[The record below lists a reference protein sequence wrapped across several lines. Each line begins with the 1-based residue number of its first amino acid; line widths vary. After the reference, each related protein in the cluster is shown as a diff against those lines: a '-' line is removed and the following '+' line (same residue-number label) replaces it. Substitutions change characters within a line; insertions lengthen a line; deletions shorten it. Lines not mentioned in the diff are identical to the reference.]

1 MDEVNS
7 QHNQL
12 KSANISVEKRTFLII
27 FALLAVF
34 LAVLPFLVSFNEA
47 LTHLVERVGVY
58 MWVQEK
64 IVPLEV
70 KMVAVL
76 VRPLDRLTPFRIDY
90 VAHQAGMTVN
100 GIYAGMTWN
109 CLGWQSLLL
118 LIITLIFGLR
128 GNYTF
133 WSKFETVLIG
143 LLGTFLVNL
152 LRLALIVLLLAYSRP
167 LFAVVYHDYLA
178 AIVTILWLFG
188 FWYFAYAFVLET
200 KAVD

>member
-1 MDEVNS
+1 M
-7 QHNQL
+7 NQ
-12 KSANISVEKRTFLII
+12 KRTFAII

-34 LAVLPFLVSFNEA
+34 LAVLPFLVSFNDV
-47 LTHLVERVGVY
+47 LTRLIEGIGAYR
-58 MWVQEK
+58 WVQER

-76 VRPLDRLTPFRIDY
+76 VRPLGIDY
-90 VAHQAGMTVN
+90 VSHQTGMKVN
-100 GIYAGMTWN
+100 GTYAGMTWN

-118 LIITLIFGLR
+118 LIITFVFGLR

-133 WSKFETVLIG
+133 WSKTETVLIG

-152 LRLALIVLLLAYSRP
+152 LRLVFIVLLLAYSRP

-178 AIVTILWLFG
+178 AIVTIFWLFG
-188 FWYFAYAFVLET
+188 FWWFAYSFVLVEREF
-200 KAVD
+200 KRIKNE